1 MAKPGTNDIDVWS
14 SFKMGDDRSL
24 SFIYEEYAPRLY
36 HYGVKF
42 TSDVTII
49 EDSIQDLF
57 SNLIKL
63 RHNLGDTD
71 NILFYLLKS
80 FKRILLKRLQK
91 DKHHDVG
98 TDPGE
103 YAFDMTFSI
112 EHDIIVEEIESEK
125 LAMVRNALKSLT
137 NRQKEAIYLRFAK
150 DLAYEEIADIM
161 NISVEACRNLIY
173 TAIKSLKSILKSNK
187 SDSILLFLRFMVKNI

>member
-1 MAKPGTNDIDVWS
+1 MDIWS

-24 SFIYEEYAPRLY
+24 SFIYEEYAPKLY
-36 HYGVKF
+36 QYGVKF

-57 SNLIKL
+57 STLIKL
-63 RHNLGDTD
+63 RHNLGNTD

-91 DKHHDVG
+91 DKHHDATG
-98 TDPGE
+98 DPGE
-103 YAFDMTFSI
+103 MAFNMTFSI

-125 LAMVRNALKSLT
+125 LAMLRNALKSLT
-137 NRQKEAIYLRFAK
+137 NRQKEAIYLRYPK

-173 TAIKSLKSILKSNK
+173 SAIKSLKSTLKSNQT
-187 SDSILLFLRFMVKNI
+187 DSILLFLRFMVKNI

>member
-1 MAKPGTNDIDVWS
+1 MDVWS

-24 SFIYEEYAPRLY
+24 SFIYEEYAPKLY

-57 SNLIKL
+57 STLIKL

-80 FKRILLKRLQK
+80 FKRVLLKRLQK
-91 DKHHDVG
+91 DKRLDTG
-98 TDPGE
+98 SDAGDM
-103 YAFDMTFSI
+103 AFNMIFSI

-125 LAMVRNALKSLT
+125 LAMIRNALKSLT
-137 NRQKEAIYLRFAK
+137 NRQKEAIYLRFSK

-173 TAIKSLKSILKSNK
+173 TAIKSLKNILKSNQT
-187 SDSILLFLRFMVKNI
+187 DSILLFLRFMVKNI